1 MKRQI
6 ISTSAAPAAVGA
18 YSQGVLID
26 GTTLYTSGQIGLVPA
41 TGEFAAADTAG
52 QTRQVMKNLQ
62 ALLDAAGMSF
72 DDVVKT
78 TCFLADINDFA
89 RLNAIYAEYFTG
101 KPARS
106 CVACAALP
114 KGARVEVEL
123 IAVKSAE

>member
-18 YSQGVLID
+18 YSQGMLID

-89 RLNAIYAEYFTG
+89 RFNAIYAEYFTG

-106 CVACAALP
+106 CVAVSALP
-114 KGARVEVEL
+114 KGALVEVE
-123 IAVKSAE
+123 ITAVIEDR

>member
-18 YSQGVLID
+18 YSQAVLIN
-26 GTTLYTSGQIGLVPA
+26 GTTLYTSGQIGLVPE

-62 ALLDAAGMSF
+62 ALLNAAGMSF
-72 DDVVKT
+72 DDAVKT

-89 RLNAIYAEYFTG
+89 HFNAIYAEYFTS

-114 KGARVEVEL
+114 KGARVEVEV
-123 IAVKSAE
+123 IAEKSAE